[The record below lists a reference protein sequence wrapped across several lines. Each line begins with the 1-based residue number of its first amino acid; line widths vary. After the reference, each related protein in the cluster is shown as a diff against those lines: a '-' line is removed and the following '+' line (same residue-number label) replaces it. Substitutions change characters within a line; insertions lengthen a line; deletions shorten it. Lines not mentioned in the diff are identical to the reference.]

1 MPALTPVLSWIEAS
15 RVATTIAQSS
25 MLTGFLSAVHL
36 VGLTLVGGAAVVSGL
51 RLTGLVLR
59 DQPLAQMAGPARG
72 IGVGLAVSV
81 LTGLLLFSARAPAF
95 AANGFFQLKMLVL
108 ATAAIAHVAWYRP
121 AILRDRGTPLGRTAT
136 GATGLALWFG
146 VILAGCALILFE

>member
-1 MPALTPVLSWIEAS
+1 MPALTAVLSWIETS

-51 RLTGLVLR
+51 RLLGLVLR

-81 LTGLLLFSARAPAF
+81 E
-95 AANGFFQLKMLVL
+95 
-108 ATAAIAHVAWYRP
+108 IA
-121 AILRDRGTPLGRTAT
+121 
-136 GATGLALWFG
+136 
-146 VILAGCALILFE
+146 AGCVC